1 MKCTHCGNREANC
14 HYTMN
19 VNGHVTEHHLCPQ
32 CAGEMGIEQDIFGD
46 FETMFDGMFRGF
58 FPTMGRSVFTMP
70 RMTVPKLEIR
80 LNGCGNEACEKVQ
93 ETPAADP
100 EMAKKRELNVLRRKM
115 KRAAAEENFEEA
127 AKLRDQIRSLEAQQ
141 GA

>member
-1 MKCTHCGNREANC
+1 MKCTHCGNHEANC

-19 VNGHVTEHHLCPQ
+19 VNGHVTEHHLCAR

-58 FPTMGRSVFTMP
+58 FPTLGRSVFAMP
-70 RMTVPKLEIR
+70 RMSMPTLEIR
-80 LNGCGNEACEKVQ
+80 LNGCGNDTCETAQ
-93 ETPAADP
+93 EKPAADP
-100 EMAKKRELNVLRRKM
+100 EMAKKRELNVLRRQM